1 MIILNEVREGNWV
14 KFDNPKIWSKKWD
27 GEKWKVTIDTLLEIS
42 SHGDWY
48 SPILLTKEILDK
60 CGFKNS
66 EWEHKTKSDCLF
78 VHNDIIHIMDARDKN
93 YSFTSPC
100 KYVHQLQNLYYC
112 LTGNE
117 LEVVW

>member
-1 MIILNEVREGNWV
+1 MIAINDLRIGNFITDPDLLNIPSVVVEIKYG
-14 KFDNPKIWSKKWD
+14 FI
-27 GEKWKVTIDTLLEIS
+27 VTNYNDALVNAI
-42 SHGDWY
+42 
-48 SPILLTKEILDK
+48 PIKLTKEILDK

-78 VHNDIIHIMDARDKN
+78 VHDEIIHIMDARDKN
-93 YSFTSPC
+93 YSFTAPC
-100 KYVHQLQNLYYC
+100 KYLHQLQNLYYC